1 MIFRNDINGLRAIA
15 VVIVVLFH
23 FGLPGFSGGFVGV
36 DVFFVISGFL
46 MTGIIFTKLQKNQF
60 SVLEFYLARAR
71 RIIPALA
78 ALCLILLFLAW
89 FLLPPYEYDRLGKH
103 IIGAATFLSNIVFFK
118 ESGYFDASSHE
129 KWLLHTWS
137 LSVEWQ
143 FYIIYPVLILVLR
156 KMFSMTLI
164 PWMLLSFALGSFL
177 LSAFLPDRW
186 AVAGF
191 YLLPTR
197 AWEMMLG
204 GLVFLCALK
213 SSKKMAPLMEFAG
226 LALIIA
232 STLFLDASVKWP
244 GWMAILPVAGAVLIL
259 VAARDDSWVTQNR
272 VAQYL
277 GATSYSLYLWH
288 WPVVVA
294 LSLLDVIQ
302 SPMWICVGIL
312 LSMIFAHLSY
322 RFIEQYWRA
331 PPRKLHPLRPLSVY
345 ASVLMVIAAA
355 GFVIFRY
362 QGIPARVD
370 TYIAIA
376 DGEQRNRN
384 PRVECMVVPSS
395 DPSSPMCIFGKNTKK
410 IAVIVIG
417 DSHSNTAIN
426 AIADAIPDEQGGA
439 LFLGADGCISPVNI
453 ATPYFA
459 SCGLYNQKI
468 LTYLRD
474 NLSGVPVIVVNHMT
488 EKLLNPGNIA
498 ANRAVYLDGK
508 PNTHADFAPAFLQQ
522 YTDNICGIA
531 ETRRVFI
538 MQPIPDMGVHV
549 PQTITRA
556 KLYGG
561 REIDVSVSR
570 NIYNDKNKAIRHLNE
585 DTAKICGVETIDPVP
600 YLCDEKMCLGSIKN
614 RPLYYDDNHLS
625 EYGSRL
631 LTPMF
636 SKIWNVLDT
645 ADVAIK

>member
-1 MIFRNDINGLRAIA
+1 MIFRHDINGLRAIA

-204 GLVFLCALK
+204 GLVFLFALK

-585 DTAKICGVETIDPVP
+585 DTAKICGAETIDPVP
-600 YLCDEKMCLGSIKN
+600 YLCDEKTCLGSIKN